1 MGEKCIAT
9 MKYKLNRRLDE
20 LNTRVNKSYFV
31 PEIEELR
38 DSLRVALQLSS
49 KIEGFYSF
57 LVAREK
63 LGLINTPEAVKE
75 FKCIK
80 KSCEIAMNLKDD
92 ILFQTFKN
100 QTTKSS
106 TYTWDQRVQILNQR
120 EAESRRNYRGAGYK
134 ASRAS

>member
-63 LGLINTPEAVKE
+63 LGLINKEAMKE
-75 FKCIK
+75 FEFIK

-100 QTTKSS
+100 QITKSS
-106 TYTWDQRVQILNQR
+106 TYTW
-120 EAESRRNYRGAGYK
+120 E
-134 ASRAS
+134 